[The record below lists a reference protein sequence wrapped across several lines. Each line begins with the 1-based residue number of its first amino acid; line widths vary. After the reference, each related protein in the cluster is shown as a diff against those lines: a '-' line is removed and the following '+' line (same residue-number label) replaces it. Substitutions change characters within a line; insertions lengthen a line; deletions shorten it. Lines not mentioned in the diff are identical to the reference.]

1 MKSIVICSGKGSPGA
16 TFVSVNLT
24 FSLSGLGRPAVLL
37 DLDPYG
43 GDVAG
48 YLGLDPRK
56 GLYPLGLLSRS
67 DYSTEDLI
75 AEIEERGGVFSIAGF
90 PKSTVAHPGLFSQI
104 LTSAIA
110 GDRLVIADLGRID
123 EPTADVARDADLVVV
138 VARPD
143 LISTHAAQRAK
154 DILLG
159 SGVLEGRIRLLVN
172 GWEWRRAAEVAE
184 IADAVGLPSIGM
196 IPLARAAARK
206 ALQAQLPIPKGRAA
220 KAFHA
225 LAVRITESDV
235 EVHGEMEV
243 AVA

>member
-1 MKSIVICSGKGSPGA
+1 MKSIVVCSGKGSPGA

-24 FSLSGLGRPAVLL
+24 FSLSGLGQRAVLL

-67 DYSTEDLI
+67 DYSTDDLI
-75 AEIEERGGVFSIAGF
+75 AEIEERGGVSSIAGF
-90 PKSTVAHPGLFSQI
+90 PQSTAAQPELFRQI
-104 LTSAIA
+104 LASAVA
-110 GDRLVIADLGRID
+110 GERLVIADLGRID
-123 EPTADVARDADLVVV
+123 ERMAEVARDSDLVVV

-143 LISTHAAQRAK
+143 LISTHGAQRAK

-159 SGVLEGRIRLLVN
+159 AGVSENHMRLLVN

-184 IADAVGLPSIGM
+184 IADAVGLSSIGM
-196 IPLARAAARK
+196 IPLARGAARK
-206 ALQAQLPIPKGRAA
+206 ALQAQLPIPRGRAA
-220 KAFHA
+220 KAFRA
-225 LAVRITESDV
+225 LATQIADSTV
-235 EVHGEMEV
+235 EVPGEMEV